1 MKRDFIATLEKLSKS
16 NTFRSGELL
25 AATEEIIRE
34 SAHTLGCERVNTW
47 VLNAEKNKMSSYRAY
62 DSRTDAFTAEGV
74 LTEGN
79 LPHYFHDLLK
89 EEIIISNVARE
100 APINQELIDI
110 YIDPLGITAMIDVPV
125 RSEGSMVGLVCFEH
139 VKKKHKWTDEE
150 RKFTLSIA
158 NLLSLAYETYR
169 RKRYQ
174 VKLER
179 IIHEKVVLIAEVNHR
194 VKNNMSV
201 ILSLINLQR
210 HKCED
215 KFHESL
221 FTDLSHRIYS
231 MSEIQ
236 QQLHISQNYSE
247 INLQQYLINLVANLN
262 ESYGAD
268 KSIKIDLNVKP
279 IIIDITKAI
288 PCGLIVNE
296 VLSNSYKYAFGTGNK
311 EPHLALTGEKK
322 GNEIIITLSDNGPGL
337 PPKNRATDG
346 MGRELIEELTE
357 QLSGEIE
364 IASSPEGT
372 RYTLRFWI

>member
-1 MKRDFIATLEKLSKS
+1 MLDYITTLENLSKS
-16 NTFRSGELL
+16 PTFRSGELL
-25 AATEEIIRE
+25 AATEEIIKE
-34 SAHTLGCERVNTW
+34 SAKALGCERVNTW
-47 VLNAEKNKMSSYRAY
+47 VFNVEKNKLSSYRAY
-62 DSRTDAFTAEGV
+62 DSRTDQYTEEGV
-74 LTEGN
+74 LSEKD
-79 LPHYFHDLLK
+79 LPNYFTYIRK
-89 EEIIISNVARE
+89 EEIIISDNARE
-100 APINQELIDI
+100 AKINEELVKT
-110 YIDPLGITAMIDVPV
+110 YIDPLGITAMIDIPV
-125 RSEGSMVGLVCFEH
+125 RSEGGMVGLVCFEH
-139 VKKKHKWTDEE
+139 VNKQHEWTQEE

-174 VKLER
+174 IKLER

-210 HKCED
+210 HKCKD
-215 KFHESL
+215 KYHESL
-221 FTDLSHRIYS
+221 LTDLSHRIYS

-296 VLSNSYKYAFGTGNK
+296 VLSNSYKYAFGPTNI
-311 EPHLALTGEKK
+311 EPHLALSGEKND
-322 GNEIIITLSDNGPGL
+322 GEITIVMKDNGPGL
-337 PPKNRATDG
+337 PAKNPSTDG
-346 MGRELIEELTE
+346 MGRELIEELTD
-357 QLSGEIE
+357 QLGGEID
-364 IASSPEGT
+364 IASSSEGT
-372 RYTLRFWI
+372 QYTLRFRI